1 MKLTRLCN
9 NLVTRLVIFAIFAIA
24 ASAVIRYYVV
34 KNFLHEDQSVIA
46 AEQQQMIASY
56 LAQDI
61 NQRILERRH
70 FLEQLALSFPPKLLD
85 QPSELREWLRER
97 QTLNPLFSMGLYVAD
112 MQGKIIADYPVMNG
126 RAGLNISG
134 YTDVQG
140 VRNGATVIGEPL
152 ISPAYQ
158 QAILPMLAPVRDSA
172 GRIVAVFGGSTALN
186 AQNFLDHL
194 KATRLGNAAGVLVVT
209 PLKRQILASTDSE
222 HPLQALPPLGAD
234 ELMDKAV
241 GGYRGTGIARNA
253 SGVEEIKAMST
264 IDSTG
269 WFVVSR
275 LPVASAL
282 PSEERFLAVIIRGT
296 LIQAFVVFFVILMA
310 VLWFFRPLQ
319 RAALLADK
327 MTRGELP
334 LTPLP
339 VAHNDEVGNL
349 TLAFNRLLSR
359 LKSNQSE
366 LQRQAHHD
374 ILTGLPNR
382 MMLADRMQDA
392 ISAAHRANTGVALLF
407 LDLDGF
413 KPINDTLGHKCG
425 DLALQ
430 EISQRLLRVAR
441 HSDTVARV
449 GGDEFVL
456 LAPDLGMPLELGA
469 RALAEKCL
477 AVVAE
482 PLRLQQSDW
491 LLSVS
496 IGIAVCDAGCD
507 AEQLL
512 QAADQAMYEA
522 KHQGR
527 GRYVIAPPLTALT
540 T

>member
-24 ASAVIRYYVV
+24 ASALVRYYVV
-34 KNFLHEDQSVIA
+34 KNFLHEDQSVVA
-46 AEQQQMIASY
+46 AEQQQVIASY

-70 FLEQLALSFPPKLLD
+70 FLEQLALSFPPDLIK
-85 QPSELREWLRER
+85 QPSQLRAWLRER

-112 MQGKIIADYPVMNG
+112 MRGKVIADYPVTAG
-126 RAGLNISG
+126 RAGLDISIH
-134 YTDVQG
+134 TDVQG
-140 VRNGATVIGEPL
+140 VRNGAIVIGEPL
-152 ISPAYQ
+152 ISPASQ

-186 AQNFLDHL
+186 SPNFLDHM
-194 KATRLGNAAGVLVVT
+194 KATRLGAAGGVMVIA
-209 PLKRQILASTDSE
+209 PPKRLILATTDNAQ
-222 HPLQALPPLGAD
+222 PLQALPPLGAD
-234 ELMDKAV
+234 ELMDQAV

-253 SGVEEIKAMST
+253 SGVEEIKAMAT

-269 WFVVSR
+269 WFVVSH
-275 LPVASAL
+275 LPVAAAL
-282 PSEERFLAVIIRGT
+282 PSEARFLAVIVRGT
-296 LIQAFVVFFVILMA
+296 LIQAMVIFFVILMA

-319 RAALLADK
+319 RAAALADQ

-339 VAHNDEVGNL
+339 VARNDEVGNL
-349 TLAFNRLLSR
+349 TLAFNRLLTR
-359 LKSNQSE
+359 LKMNQSE

-392 ISAAHRANTGVALLF
+392 LDDARRSNTGVALLF

-425 DLALQ
+425 DQALQ

-482 PLRLQQSDW
+482 PLHLQQSDW

-496 IGIAVCDAGCD
+496 IGIAVCDADCD

-512 QAADQAMYEA
+512 QAADKAMYEA

-527 GRYVIAPPLTALT
+527 GCYVIAPPLMALAN
-540 T
+540 